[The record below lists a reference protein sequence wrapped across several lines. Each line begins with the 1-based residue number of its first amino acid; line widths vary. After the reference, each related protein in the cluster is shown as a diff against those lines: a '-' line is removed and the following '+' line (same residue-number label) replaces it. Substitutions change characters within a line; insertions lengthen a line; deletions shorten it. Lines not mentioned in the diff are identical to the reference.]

1 MRDALVI
8 PSKRCLT
15 PSGAFGS
22 LVCKSSMAG
31 WARQADPERMAGCS
45 SAGSGVQIPA
55 FRKRLCFVSLA
66 LLWRVVI

>member
-22 LVCKSSMAG
+22 IAGKSYMAG
-31 WARQADPERMAGCS
+31 WARQPDPVRKAGCS

-55 FRKRLCFVSLA
+55 FRKQLCFVSLA
-66 LLWRVVI
+66 LLWHVVI